1 MDFLDNL
8 LLIGFDIT
16 NHTDNSVIGVWFDE
30 SCIIT
35 VNAEKKDIDYDICI
49 TKLFGEDVSEVA
61 IKGDFDT
68 FFDRYLTMKRR
79 KTDNAICT
87 KQGTVL
93 S

>member
-35 VNAEKKDIDYDICI
+35 VNVEKADIDYNISI

-68 FFDRYLTMKRR
+68 FFDKYLIMKRR
-79 KTDNAICT
+79 KTDTAICT
-87 KQGTVL
+87 KQGTAL